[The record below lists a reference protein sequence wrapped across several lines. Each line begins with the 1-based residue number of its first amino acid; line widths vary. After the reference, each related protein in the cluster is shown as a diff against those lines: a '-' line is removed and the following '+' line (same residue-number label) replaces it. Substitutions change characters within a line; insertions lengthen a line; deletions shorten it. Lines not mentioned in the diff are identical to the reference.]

1 MTATTQGRLLVVCTA
16 NVCRS
21 PLGQRTLEH
30 ALAGSALGEVAV
42 SSAGTRALEG
52 EAMCSVSAEDL
63 DPGDESYAT
72 EHRAR
77 QLTGD
82 LVREADL
89 VITMEREQRSAA
101 VQAAPG
107 SQSKVFTLREVEA
120 LLGVLA
126 DREGAPPAD
135 LPALA
140 KALHSVRGLAP
151 LVPTEPVKKHWWSKP
166 IEPEDPMT
174 IVDGH
179 GQSREEHTA
188 SAEQVRATADRVGA
202 AIVALAG
209 RTQTS

>member
-1 MTATTQGRLLVVCTA
+1 MNDRRADGLLVVCTA

-21 PLGQRTLEH
+21 PLAQRTLQH
-30 ALAGSALGEVAV
+30 ALAGSPLGDVVV

-52 EAMCSVSAEDL
+52 EAMCPVSAEDL
-63 DPGDESYAT
+63 DPGDTAYAT

-77 QLTGD
+77 QLTGV

-89 VITMEREQRSAA
+89 ILTMEREQRSAA

-107 SQSKVFTLREVEA
+107 SQAKVFTLREVEA

-126 DREGAPPAD
+126 DRAGEPPAD

-151 LVPTEPVKKHWWSKP
+151 LVPTEPVKKHWWSRP
-166 IEPEDPMT
+166 VEPEDPMT

-179 GQSREEHTA
+179 GRSREEHTA
-188 SAEQVRATADRVGA
+188 AADQVRATADRVGA
-202 AIVALAG
+202 AIVALTT
-209 RTQTS
+209 RTSA

>member
-1 MTATTQGRLLVVCTA
+1 MVQSLLIVCTA

-30 ALAGSALGEVAV
+30 ALAGSPLGEVVV

-52 EAMCSVSAEDL
+52 EAMCPVSAEDL
-63 DPGDESYAT
+63 DPGDEDYAT
-72 EHRAR
+72 GHRAR

-89 VITMEREQRSAA
+89 VVTMEREQRSAA

-107 SQSKVFTLREVEA
+107 SQSKVFTLREIEA
-120 LLGVLA
+120 LLAVLA
-126 DREGAPPAD
+126 EREGEPPAD

-151 LVPTEPVKKHWWSKP
+151 LVPAEPAKKHWWSKP
-166 IEPEDPMT
+166 VDPADPMT

-188 SAEQVRATADRVGA
+188 SAAQVRATADRVGA
-202 AIVALAG
+202 AIVALVS
-209 RTQTS
+209 RTPA